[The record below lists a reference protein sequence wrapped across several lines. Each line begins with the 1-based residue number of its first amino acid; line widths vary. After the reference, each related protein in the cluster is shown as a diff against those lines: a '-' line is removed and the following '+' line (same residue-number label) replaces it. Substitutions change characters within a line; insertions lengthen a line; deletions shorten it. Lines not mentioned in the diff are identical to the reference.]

1 MRPHELRRGAGQ
13 DFETFGH
20 DMERDAGAGGQRR
33 DRRASV
39 SADSSGRTGE
49 RVPDG
54 GGVDLGL
61 PSA

>member
-1 MRPHELRRGAGQ
+1 
-13 DFETFGH
+13 
-20 DMERDAGAGGQRR
+20 MERDAGVGGQRR

-54 GGVDLGL
+54 GQNPVDKNMKYFFDFYVVVT
-61 PSA
+61 